1 MTNTELAAA
10 LKRRQQLN
18 RRNLKRYVHTGSFNR
33 LAGRSTAPGTMRPET
48 AQAVSRI
55 MFSILAAAFS
65 ASDSAS
71 SFFRHPVRG
80 I

>member
-48 AQAVSRI
+48 AQAVSRVI
-55 MFSILAAAFS
+55 FSILAAAFFGIGLCFV
-65 ASDSAS
+65 
-71 SFFRHPVRG
+71 FF
-80 I
+80 